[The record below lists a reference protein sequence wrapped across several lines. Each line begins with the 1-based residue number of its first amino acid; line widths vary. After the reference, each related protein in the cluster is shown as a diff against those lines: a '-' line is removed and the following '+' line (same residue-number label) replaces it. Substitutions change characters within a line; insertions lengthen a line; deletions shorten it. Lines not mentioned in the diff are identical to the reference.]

1 MKVSEFKNRI
11 LENVCPLCGNFSH
24 FKIYLN
30 GGECRHP
37 DHNNVEFGF
46 YTGSDKKIIKLGVV
60 DGVTEVTFELLW
72 DIIKM
77 TEGEKTIR
85 LPFLDVTLENV
96 TYKSMKEL
104 LVFT

>member
-11 LENVCPLCGNFSH
+11 LEKVCPLCGNFSN
-24 FKIYLN
+24 FKIYVN

-37 DHNNVEFGF
+37 NHNNVQFAF
-46 YTGSDKKIIKLGVV
+46 YTGSDKKVIKIGVV
-60 DGVTEVTFELLW
+60 EGVTEVAFDLLLSR
-72 DIIKM
+72 IEM

-85 LPFLDVTLENV
+85 LPFLDVTLESV
-96 TYKSMKEL
+96 TYKYMKEL